1 MQKIHSYCIAVLICG
16 LLFSGCA
23 QLLESSGGSSGLL
36 DKNDPDLNSSAAKSK
51 DRNQALL
58 DAALEKCEKANL
70 LFEKG
75 KTDEAIEMLD
85 KAYIMVL
92 EVSRDADQTILQQ
105 REDLRF
111 SITKQIT
118 KIYTSRF
125 NVANG
130 YNKAIPLV
138 MNADVRRAI
147 EQFQGP
153 LRGYFMETYSRSGQY
168 RPMIVKE
175 LKASGM
181 PEEISWLPFIESGYK
196 LRVLSNARALGMW
209 QFIASTGYKFGLE
222 RTEWVDERM
231 DPKKSTKAAVA
242 YLKELHGMFG
252 DWSTALASYNCGEGA
267 VLKVI
272 RTQNVNY
279 LDNFWDLYHRLPQ
292 ETAAYFPQFLAVLHI
307 VSNPQKYGFTL
318 PAPDRELEYDE
329 VAIDRQVH
337 LDTIADAIGVSRD
350 TLRDLNP
357 GLRRDVTPTD
367 PYLLKVPPGKSR
379 VMMAKLSDIPLW
391 VASSPNYTV
400 HKVRA
405 GDTVSTLAV
414 KYNTTEK
421 AIMAMNKIKPD
432 KPLVSGTQVKVP
444 STRSIAS
451 SDVKAPIQSKVI
463 KDNLIEYVVK
473 EGDTIWSI
481 AEQHNTSAKSI
492 QSLNQLS
499 KPSLMAG
506 QVLQLTEDP
515 NTIKKRKTVIYTV
528 QKGDFPGRIAKKYNM
543 KLDDF
548 LKINKLTQSAA
559 LSPGQ
564 TLVIRAKQ

>member
-1 MQKIHSYCIAVLICG
+1 MQKIQTYCIAVLVCG

-23 QLLESSGGSSGLL
+23 QLLEGGGTSGLL
-36 DKNDPDLNSSAAKSK
+36 DKNDPDLNGRSK

-58 DAALEKCEKANL
+58 DAALEKCEKANR

-75 KTDEAIEMLD
+75 KTDEAIETLD

-118 KIYTSRF
+118 KVYTSRF

-138 MNADVRRAI
+138 MNSDVKRAI

-153 LRGYFMETYSRSGQY
+153 LRGFFMETYSRSGQY
-168 RPMIVKE
+168 RPMIVKQ
-175 LKASGM
+175 LKAAGM
-181 PEEISWLPFIESGYK
+181 PEEISWLPFMESGYK

-222 RTEWVDERM
+222 RNEWVDERM

-242 YLKELHGMFG
+242 YLNELHGMFG
-252 DWSTALASYNCGEGA
+252 DWSTALAAYNCGEGA

-292 ETAAYFPQFLAVLHI
+292 ETAAYFPQFLAILHI

-318 PAPDRELEYDE
+318 PPPDKELEYEE
-329 VAIDRQVH
+329 VAIERQVH

-350 TLRDLNP
+350 VLRDLNP
-357 GLRRDVTPTD
+357 DLRRDVTPTD
-367 PYLLKVPPGKSR
+367 PYSLKVPPGKAR

-391 VASSPNYTV
+391 VAASQTYSV
-400 HKVRA
+400 HKVRT

-451 SDVKAPIQSKVI
+451 PDVKEPIHSKVI
-463 KDNLIEYVVK
+463 RDNLIEYVVK

-481 AEQHNTSAKSI
+481 AEQHNTSAKAI
-492 QSLNQLS
+492 QSLNQLP
-499 KPSLMAG
+499 KTNLMAG

-515 NTIKKRKTVIYTV
+515 STIKKRKAVTYTV
-528 QKGDFPGRIAKKYNM
+528 QKSDFPGKIAKKYNM
-543 KLDDF
+543 KLEEF
-548 LKINKLTQSAA
+548 LKLNKLTQNTA
-559 LSPGQ
+559 LMPGQ
-564 TLVIRAKQ
+564 TLVVRAKQ